1 MKAEAHQGEKP
12 APNDFKGRA
21 AEHKPRERIEL
32 AGTASVASAEEL
44 LAVILKTGAAGCDVM
59 ELSRRLIDAF
69 GGVEALVKCDFGT
82 LRAGIAAYNKSHPKR
97 KILGLGRVKT
107 LELACAF
114 ELARRGYISP
124 RNDRKPIISS
134 SDAAEVFRAALP
146 VGAERETF
154 MALPLDV
161 KRRPISAPQ
170 SISVGTVS
178 GVSVHP
184 RDVFSI
190 AVRWNA
196 FSLIVA
202 HNHPSGNPTPSKR
215 DIDLT
220 KTLEESGKMIGIPL
234 IDHIIVT
241 DTSHFSFAADGLLDK
256 PPAPPPA
263 RRGK

>member
-1 MKAEAHQGEKP
+1 
-12 APNDFKGRA
+12 
-21 AEHKPRERIEL
+21 
-32 AGTASVASAEEL
+32 
-44 LAVILKTGAAGCDVM
+44 
-59 ELSRRLIDAF
+59 
-69 GGVEALVKCDFGT
+69 
-82 LRAGIAAYNKSHPKR
+82 
-97 KILGLGRVKT
+97 
-107 LELACAF
+107 
-114 ELARRGYISP
+114 
-124 RNDRKPIISS
+124 
-134 SDAAEVFRAALP
+134 
-146 VGAERETF
+146 